1 MSAPT
6 ASKRLQVINRVVTVL
21 GAITAGSDYFYTP
34 AQVTK
39 GFVAVPTGYPVY
51 EVLSASGGEI
61 GLHLDQQNVESF
73 FIRIIGKVQGST
85 DCVTLIENALRDVR
99 KAINEDFK
107 PGAGAGSLI
116 TLATDMRIETPPDIA
131 YEFEG
136 FGPFNAFAQMI
147 RFQVSG
153 EWGEI

>member
-1 MSAPT
+1 MAPT
-6 ASKRLQVINRVVTVL
+6 ASKRLQVIDRVVVVL
-21 GAITAGSDYFYTP
+21 GAIVAGANYFYTP

-61 GLHLDQQNVESF
+61 ELHLDQQNTEAFYIV
-73 FIRIIGKVQGST
+73 IVGKVQGST

-99 KAINEDFK
+99 KAINDDFK
-107 PGAGAGSLI
+107 PAAGAGSLG
-116 TLATDMRIETPPDIA
+116 TLATDMRIDTPPDIA

-136 FGPFNAFAQMI
+136 IGLFNAFAQRI
-147 RFQVSG
+147 KFQVSG

>member
-21 GAITAGSDYFYTP
+21 GAITAGADYNYTP

-39 GFVAVPTGYPVY
+39 GFIAVPTGYPVY

-61 GLHLDQQNVESF
+61 ELHLDQQNTEAFYITVV
-73 FIRIIGKVQGST
+73 GKVQGST

-107 PGAGAGSLI
+107 PEAGAGSLG
-116 TLATDMRIETPPDIA
+116 TLATDMRIDTPPDIA

-136 FGPFNAFAQMI
+136 IGPFNAFAQRV